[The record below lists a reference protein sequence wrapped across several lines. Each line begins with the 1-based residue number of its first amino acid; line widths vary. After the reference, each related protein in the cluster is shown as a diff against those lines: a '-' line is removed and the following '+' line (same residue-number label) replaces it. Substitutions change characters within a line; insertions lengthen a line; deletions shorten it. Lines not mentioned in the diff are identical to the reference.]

1 MTSLNPQFL
10 FWVLVVSGI
19 CLLLVQPHPKALK
32 AQWCAQICAC
42 VLLGSGWCW
51 KNPEL
56 LEMSRTFKDL
66 LVEGGAVGDELSS
79 GSPDAVWSPPSAL
92 GPLEKISESSGFVQ
106 GE

>member
-10 FWVLVVSGI
+10 FGVLVVSGI
-19 CLLLVQPHPKALK
+19 CLLLVQTHPKTLK
-32 AQWCAQICAC
+32 AQWDTWCAQICAC

-56 LEMSRTFKDL
+56 LEMSRTFRDL
-66 LVEGGAVGDELSS
+66 LVEGGAVGDELSI
-79 GSPDAVWSPPSAL
+79 WFPPSAL
-92 GPLEKISESSGFVQ
+92 DPLEKISESSGFVQ